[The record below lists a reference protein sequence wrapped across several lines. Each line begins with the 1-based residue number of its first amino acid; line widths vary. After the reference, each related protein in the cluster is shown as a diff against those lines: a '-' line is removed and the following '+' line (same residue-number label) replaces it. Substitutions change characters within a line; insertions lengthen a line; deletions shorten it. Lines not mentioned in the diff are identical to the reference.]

1 MVISYRNG
9 FRIIGDILSIAND
22 FGTQGVNV
30 TQLLRKAN
38 LSYNRLVELSRSLI
52 SSGLLE
58 ERNIDGKHLYIITDK
73 GREYLATYQRFKE
86 FTNSFGL
93 EL

>member
-22 FGTQGVNV
+22 FGTEGVNI

-38 LSYNRLVELSRSLI
+38 LSYNRLVDLSRSLI

-58 ERNIDGKHLYIITDK
+58 EKNIDGKRLYIITDK
-73 GREYLATYQRFKE
+73 GREYLAIYQRFKE